1 MNASTV
7 REANEVADAEAASWL
22 QRLRRKGG
30 GGGPP
35 GAPPGGPPH
44 APSHAAPASTP
55 ESIVPRVAG
64 YALLAFVLW
73 LVVTTLIQP
82 LVSRQATRT
91 VLQAPVLLVTSPISG
106 VVTQMTVRAL
116 DKVDAGAVVATVQNP
131 TINRDILT
139 TLTTQR
145 LALQSQVAQLAN
157 QLSASTEE
165 LQFVEQ
171 QGKLYRSASMAQARD
186 AWQVAQRQR
195 DVAQS
200 AVAEQELK
208 VRHTSAML
216 DEGAVSPQAMDAA
229 QAQLSISRASA
240 AVAEQAF
247 AGLGQSV
254 ASASR
259 GVFVGG
265 SGASGGN
272 VYQALA
278 NRRETL
284 AGDIERAR
292 HDSEALQQQLREVS
306 TLETDERRRIDRMAA
321 FEVRALQAGQV
332 HTVLMPQG
340 SYVPQ
345 GATLVRMIDCSRVEV
360 VAVFPPRVAK
370 RLNMGSTIAVKT
382 DDSRPEVS
390 ARVTQILPVAPEDFQ
405 SRYAV
410 PFPFAEQG
418 SVYAVAHVE
427 SDSPEWLEQRGL
439 CAPGKVVSAR
449 LAS

>member
-7 REANEVADAEAASWL
+7 RESSEIAQAEAAGWL
-22 QRLRRKGG
+22 HRLRGKGG
-30 GGGPP
+30 AGPP
-35 GAPPGGPPH
+35 KGSPKGSGA
-44 APSHAAPASTP
+44 AT
-55 ESIVPRVAG
+55 ESLVPRVAG

-106 VVTQMTVRAL
+106 VVTRMTVRAGDQVNDGTL
-116 DKVDAGAVVATVQNP
+116 VAMVQNP

-157 QLSASTEE
+157 QLNASSEE
-165 LQFVEQ
+165 LQFVDQ
-171 QGKLYRSASMAQARD
+171 QAKLYRTASMAQTRD

-195 DVAQS
+195 EVALS
-200 AVAEQELK
+200 SVAEQELK

-229 QAQLSISRASA
+229 QAQLSISRANA
-240 AVAEQAF
+240 AVAEQAW

-265 SGASGGN
+265 SGAT

-278 NRRETL
+278 SRRETL
-284 AGDIERAR
+284 TGDIERAQ
-292 HDSEALQQQLREVS
+292 HDSQALQQQLREV
-306 TLETDERRRIDRMAA
+306 TALEAGERLRIDRMAA
-321 FEVRALQAGQV
+321 FEVRAMQPGQV

-345 GATLVRMIDCSRVEV
+345 GATLVRMIDCSLIEV
-360 VAVFPPRVAK
+360 VAVFPPRVAR

-382 DDSRPEVS
+382 DDGRPEVS

-418 SVYAVAHVE
+418 SVYAVASIE
-427 SDSPEWLEQRGL
+427 GGAPEWVTQRGL

>member
-7 REANEVADAEAASWL
+7 RESDELAHAEATGWFR
-22 QRLRRKGG
+22 RLRRKNGK
-30 GGGPP
+30 GP
-35 GAPPGGPPH
+35 APK
-44 APSHAAPASTP
+44 
-55 ESIVPRVAG
+55 ESGESLVPRLAG

-73 LVVTTLIQP
+73 LVITTLIQP

-106 VVTQMTVRAL
+106 VVTRMTVRAS
-116 DKVDAGAVVATVQNP
+116 DKVEAGAVVATVQNP

-157 QLSASTEE
+157 QLNASNEE

-171 QGKLYRSASMAQARD
+171 QVKLYRTASMAQTRD

-195 DVAQS
+195 EVALS
-200 AVAEQELK
+200 SVAEQELK

-240 AVAEQAF
+240 AVAEQAYV
-247 AGLGQSV
+247 GLGQSV

-265 SGASGGN
+265 SGAT
-272 VYQALA
+272 VYQTLA

-284 AGDIERAR
+284 AGDIERAQ
-292 HDSEALQQQLREVS
+292 HDSQALQQQLREVAA
-306 TLETDERRRIDRMAA
+306 LETDERRRIERMAA
-321 FEVRALQAGQV
+321 FEVRAMQPGQV

-345 GATLVRMIDCSRVEV
+345 GATLVRMIDCSRIEV
-360 VAVFPPRVAK
+360 VAVFPPRVAR
-370 RLNMGSTIAVKT
+370 RLDIGSTIAVKT
-382 DDSRPEVS
+382 DDGRPEVS

-418 SVYAVAHVE
+418 SVYAVAHIE
-427 SDSPEWLEQRGL
+427 AAMPEWLEQRGL

>member
-1 MNASTV
+1 
-7 REANEVADAEAASWL
+7 
-22 QRLRRKGG
+22 
-30 GGGPP
+30 
-35 GAPPGGPPH
+35 
-44 APSHAAPASTP
+44 
-55 ESIVPRVAG
+55 
-64 YALLAFVLW
+64 
-73 LVVTTLIQP
+73 
-82 LVSRQATRT
+82 
-91 VLQAPVLLVTSPISG
+91 
-106 VVTQMTVRAL
+106 
-116 DKVDAGAVVATVQNP
+116 
-131 TINRDILT
+131 
-139 TLTTQR
+139 
-145 LALQSQVAQLAN
+145 
-157 QLSASTEE
+157 
-165 LQFVEQ
+165 
-171 QGKLYRSASMAQARD
+171 MAQTRD

-195 DVAQS
+195 EVALS
-200 AVAEQELK
+200 SVAEQELK

-240 AVAEQAF
+240 AVAEQAW

-265 SGASGGN
+265 SGAT

-278 NRRETL
+278 GRRETL
-284 AGDIERAR
+284 TGDIERAR
-292 HDSEALQQQLREVS
+292 HDSQALQQQLREV
-306 TLETDERRRIDRMAA
+306 TALEAGERLRIDRMAA
-321 FEVRALQAGQV
+321 FEVRAMQPGQV

-345 GATLVRMIDCSRVEV
+345 GATLVRMIDCSLIEV
-360 VAVFPPRVAK
+360 VAVFPPRVAR

-382 DDSRPEVS
+382 DDGRPEVS

-418 SVYAVAHVE
+418 SVYAVASIE
-427 SDSPEWLEQRGL
+427 GGAPEWVTQRGL

>member
-7 REANEVADAEAASWL
+7 RESAEIADAEAAGWFR
-22 QRLRRKGG
+22 RLRRKGG

-35 GAPPGGPPH
+35 
-44 APSHAAPASTP
+44 SSS
-55 ESIVPRVAG
+55 ESIVPRLAG

-116 DKVDAGAVVATVQNP
+116 DKVDAGTVVATVQNP

-157 QLSASTEE
+157 QLNASSEE

-171 QGKLYRSASMAQARD
+171 QGKLYRSASMAQTRD
-186 AWQVAQRQR
+186 AWQIAQRQR
-195 DVAQS
+195 EVALS
-200 AVAEQELK
+200 NVAEQELK

-240 AVAEQAF
+240 AVAEQAS

-265 SGASGGN
+265 SGAT
-272 VYQALA
+272 VYQTMA

-284 AGDIERAR
+284 TGDIERAR

-306 TLETDERRRIDRMAA
+306 ALETDERRRIEKMAA
-321 FEVRALQAGQV
+321 FEIRALQAGQV

-382 DDSRPEVS
+382 DDARPEVS

-427 SDSPEWLEQRGL
+427 SNSPEWPAQRGL

>member
-7 REANEVADAEAASWL
+7 RESNEIADAEAASWFR
-22 QRLRRKGG
+22 RLRRKGG
-30 GGGPP
+30 GDGN
-35 GAPPGGPPH
+35 GAPP
-44 APSHAAPASTP
+44 PAT
-55 ESIVPRVAG
+55 ESLVPRLAG

-73 LVVTTLIQP
+73 LVITTLIQP

-116 DKVDAGAVVATVQNP
+116 DKVDTGMVVATVQNP

-157 QLSASTEE
+157 QLAASGEE

-171 QGKLYRSASMAQARD
+171 QGKLYRSATMAQTRD

-195 DVAQS
+195 EVALS
-200 AVAEQELK
+200 NVAEQELK
-208 VRHTSAML
+208 VRHTAAML

-240 AVAEQAF
+240 AVAEQAYT
-247 AGLGQSV
+247 GLGQSV

-259 GVFVGG
+259 GVFVGNG
-265 SGASGGN
+265 GSGGN
-272 VYQALA
+272 VYQGLA

-292 HDSEALQQQLREVS
+292 HDSEALQLQLRDVS
-306 TLETDERRRIDRMAA
+306 ALETDERRRIEKMAA
-321 FEVRALQAGQV
+321 FEVRALQPGQV

-340 SYVPQ
+340 SFVPQ

-360 VAVFPPRVAK
+360 VAVFPPRLAK
-370 RLNMGSTIAVKT
+370 RLNMGSVVAVKT
-382 DDSRPEVS
+382 DDDRPEVS
-390 ARVTQILPVAPEDFQ
+390 ARITQILPVAPEDFQ

-427 SDSPEWLEQRGL
+427 SSSPEWLEQRGL

>member
-7 REANEVADAEAASWL
+7 QESNEVADAEAAGWL
-22 QRLRRKGG
+22 RRLRGKGG
-30 GGGPP
+30 GSGG
-35 GAPPGGPPH
+35 A
-44 APSHAAPASTP
+44 APSNP
-55 ESIVPRVAG
+55 ESIVPRLAG

-106 VVTQMTVRAL
+106 VVTQMTVRSL

-157 QLSASTEE
+157 QLNASSEE

-195 DVAQS
+195 EVAQS
-200 AVAEQELK
+200 NVAEQELK

-240 AVAEQAF
+240 AVAEQAY

-265 SGASGGN
+265 NGAS
-272 VYQALA
+272 VYQTMAS
-278 NRRETL
+278 RRETL

-292 HDSEALQQQLREVS
+292 HDSEALQQQLRAVT
-306 TLETDERRRIDRMAA
+306 TLETEERRRIEKMAA
-321 FEVRALQAGQV
+321 FEVRAMQAGQV

-340 SYVPQ
+340 SFVPQ
-345 GATLVRMIDCSRVEV
+345 GATLVRMIDCSRIEV

-382 DDSRPEVS
+382 DDARPEVA

-427 SDSPEWLEQRGL
+427 SDSPEWLAQRGL

>member
-7 REANEVADAEAASWL
+7 QESQHAAKAEASAWHE
-22 QRLRRKGG
+22 RWRRWRGG
-30 GGGPP
+30 T
-35 GAPPGGPPH
+35 A
-44 APSHAAPASTP
+44 
-55 ESIVPRVAG
+55 ESLVPRIAG

-82 LVSRQATRT
+82 LVSRQATRS
-91 VLQAPVLLVTSPISG
+91 VLQAPVTLVTSPISG
-106 VVTQMTVRAL
+106 VVTHMAVRAL
-116 DKVDAGAVVATVQNP
+116 DKVEAGAVVATVQNP

-145 LALQSQVAQLAN
+145 LALQSQVAQLTN
-157 QLSASTEE
+157 QLNASGEE

-171 QGKLYRSASMAQARD
+171 QVKLYRTASMAQTRD
-186 AWQVAQRQR
+186 AWQIAQRQR
-195 DVAQS
+195 EVAQS
-200 AVAEQELK
+200 SVAEQEQK
-208 VRHTSAML
+208 VRRTSAML

-229 QAQLSISRASA
+229 QAQLSISRANA
-240 AVAEQAF
+240 AVAEQAYS
-247 AGLGQSV
+247 GLGQSM

-265 SGASGGN
+265 GAT
-272 VYQALA
+272 VYQTLA

-292 HDSEALQQQLREVS
+292 HDSEALGRQLREV
-306 TLETDERRRIDRMAA
+306 TALEAGERSRIDRMAA
-321 FEVRALQAGQV
+321 FEVRALQPGQV
-332 HTVLMPQG
+332 NSVLMPQG
-340 SYVPQ
+340 SFVPQ
-345 GATLVRMIDCSRVEV
+345 GATLVRMTDCSRIEV
-360 VAVFPPRVAK
+360 VAVFPPRVARK
-370 RLNMGSTIAVKT
+370 LNMGSTIAVKT
-382 DDSRPEVS
+382 DDGGAEVS
-390 ARVTQILPVAPEDFQ
+390 ARVTQLLPVAPEDFQ

-418 SVYAVAHVE
+418 SVYAVARVE
-427 SDSPEWLEQRGL
+427 SDDPGWIAQRGL

>member
-7 REANEVADAEAASWL
+7 REANEIADAEAAGWL
-22 QRLRRKGG
+22 HRLRRKGG
-30 GGGPP
+30 GGKPP
-35 GAPPGGPPH
+35 
-44 APSHAAPASTP
+44 AAPATMS
-55 ESIVPRVAG
+55 ESLVPRMAG

-116 DKVDAGAVVATVQNP
+116 DKVEPGTVVATVQNP

-145 LALQSQVAQLAN
+145 LALQSQVAQLSN
-157 QLSASTEE
+157 QLNASTEE

-171 QGKLYRSASMAQARD
+171 QGKLYRSASVAQTRD
-186 AWQVAQRQR
+186 AWHVAQRQR
-195 DVAQS
+195 EVAQS
-200 AVAEQELK
+200 SVAEQELK
-208 VRHTSAML
+208 VRHTAAML

-240 AVAEQAF
+240 AVAEQAY

-265 SGASGGN
+265 NGGSGGN
-272 VYQALA
+272 VYQTLA

-292 HDSEALQQQLREVS
+292 HDSEALRQQLREVS

-382 DDSRPEVS
+382 DDARAEVS

-427 SDSPEWLEQRGL
+427 SSSPEWLEQRGL

>member
-22 QRLRRKGG
+22 QRLRRKGT

-35 GAPPGGPPH
+35 GAPPGTPPGGPP
-44 APSHAAPASTP
+44 HAAPASTP

-91 VLQAPVLLVTSPISG
+91 VLQAPVVLVTSPISG

-171 QGKLYRSASMAQARD
+171 QGKLYRSASMAQTRD

-200 AVAEQELK
+200 NVAEQELK

-240 AVAEQAF
+240 AVAEQAY

-265 SGASGGN
+265 SGGN
-272 VYQALA
+272 VYQTLA

>member
-7 REANEVADAEAASWL
+7 RESAEIADAEAASWFR
-22 QRLRRKGG
+22 RLRRKGDG
-30 GGGPP
+30 GEPP
-35 GAPPGGPPH
+35 
-44 APSHAAPASTP
+44 SSS
-55 ESIVPRVAG
+55 ESIVPRLAG

-116 DKVDAGAVVATVQNP
+116 DKVEAGTVVATVQNP

-157 QLSASTEE
+157 QLNASSEE

-171 QGKLYRSASMAQARD
+171 QGKLYRSASMAQTRD
-186 AWQVAQRQR
+186 AWQIAQRQR
-195 DVAQS
+195 EVALS
-200 AVAEQELK
+200 NVAEQELK
-208 VRHTSAML
+208 VRHTAAML

-240 AVAEQAF
+240 AVAEQAS

-265 SGASGGN
+265 SGAT
-272 VYQALA
+272 VYQTMA

-284 AGDIERAR
+284 TGDIERAR

-306 TLETDERRRIDRMAA
+306 ALETDERRRIEKMAA
-321 FEVRALQAGQV
+321 FEIRALQAGQV

-382 DDSRPEVS
+382 DDARPEVS

-427 SDSPEWLEQRGL
+427 SNSPEWPAQRGL

>member
-7 REANEVADAEAASWL
+7 RESSEIADAEAAGWFR
-22 QRLRRKGG
+22 RLRRKGD

-35 GAPPGGPPH
+35 
-44 APSHAAPASTP
+44 PSS
-55 ESIVPRVAG
+55 ESIVPRLAG

-116 DKVDAGAVVATVQNP
+116 DKVDAGTVVATVQNP

-157 QLSASTEE
+157 QLDASSEE

-171 QGKLYRSASMAQARD
+171 QGKLYRSASMAQTRD
-186 AWQVAQRQR
+186 AWQIAQRQR
-195 DVAQS
+195 EVALS
-200 AVAEQELK
+200 NVAEQELK

-216 DEGAVSPQAMDAA
+216 EEGAVSPQAMDAA

-240 AVAEQAF
+240 AVAEQAS
-247 AGLGQSV
+247 AGLGQNV
-254 ASASR
+254 ANASR

-265 SGASGGN
+265 SGAT
-272 VYQALA
+272 VYQTMA

-284 AGDIERAR
+284 TGDIGRAQ
-292 HDSEALQQQLREVS
+292 HDSQALQQQLREVS
-306 TLETDERRRIDRMAA
+306 ALETDERRRIEKMAA
-321 FEVRALQAGQV
+321 FEIRALQPGQV

-382 DDSRPEVS
+382 DDARPEVS

-427 SDSPEWLEQRGL
+427 SSSPEWLEQRGL

>member
-7 REANEVADAEAASWL
+7 QEAKEIADAEAAGWL
-22 QRLRRKGG
+22 QSLRRKGG
-30 GGGPP
+30 GGGGGGGAKPP
-35 GAPPGGPPH
+35 
-44 APSHAAPASTP
+44 AAAS
-55 ESIVPRVAG
+55 ESMVPRVAG

-116 DKVDAGAVVATVQNP
+116 DKVEAGSVVATVQNP

-157 QLSASTEE
+157 QMSASTEE
-165 LQFVEQ
+165 LQFVDQ
-171 QGKLYRSASMAQARD
+171 QGKLYRSASMAQTRD
-186 AWQVAQRQR
+186 AWQIAQRQR
-195 DVAQS
+195 EVAQS
-200 AVAEQELK
+200 NVAEQELK
-208 VRHTSAML
+208 VRHTAAML

-240 AVAEQAF
+240 AVAEQAY

-265 SGASGGN
+265 GGSGGN
-272 VYQALA
+272 VYQTLA

-382 DDSRPEVS
+382 DDARPEVS